1 MKIIVLITVYI
12 NCEKFNDS
20 VYRKCEK
27 ILRLKAYMYVPI
39 HNRIGKKLEGFKTII
54 FMVEA

>member
-1 MKIIVLITVYI
+1 MKIMVLITVYI